1 MVVGRGGLEAEADV
15 EGEAVVEEAGGFDD
29 GFFVGDAEVDVF
41 HDAEAE
47 AGSDGGL
54 GDASGVRTAEVEEVV
69 TFGVEGDVV
78 AAIDDG
84 PTVGEDEG
92 DEPVAEEVVDLKGV
106 VEGGALGGAV
116 VGKAEASVAGDV
128 EVTESFGGGE
138 EEVPFAIAAAVEDV
152 FVAGRDDE
160 SDAGGEDELV
170 GFVVDEGV
178 FDAKTEVSPAA
189 EAFAEVG
196 FDFDVAALIEEN
208 AEAVGDGVAD
218 LDAGG
223 VGDAR
228 AGDKAAI
235 DVMEGVNGTDFGA
248 DDRILEVHEIGDW
261 RDGVLFPAS
270 GLDGCRGGGLGE
282 RGASACLEGGGE
294 EGQDQG
300 KSGLE
305 EGDGRDDFHGCMGEP
320 LKLY

>member
-15 EGEAVVEEAGGFDD
+15 EGEAVIEKAGGFDD
-29 GFFVGDAEVDVF
+29 GFFIGDAEVDVF

-47 AGSDGGL
+47 TGTDGGL
-54 GDASGVRTAEVEEVV
+54 GDAGGVGAAEVEEVV

-84 PTVGEDEG
+84 PAVGEDKG
-92 DEPVAEEVVDLKGV
+92 DEPVAEEVVDLEGV

-116 VGKAEASVAGDV
+116 VGKAEASVTGDV
-128 EVTESFGGGE
+128 EVAEAFGSGE
-138 EEVPFAIAAAVEDV
+138 EEVPLAIAAAMEDV
-152 FVAGRDDE
+152 FVARWDDE

-178 FDAKTEVSPAA
+178 FDAESEVCPAA

-196 FDFDVAALIEEN
+196 FDFDVAALVHED
-208 AEAVGDGVAD
+208 AEAVGDSVAN

-223 VGDAR
+223 VGDAG
-228 AGDKAAI
+228 AGDEAAV
-235 DVMEGVNGTDFGA
+235 DVMECVNGADFGA
-248 DDRILEVHEIGDW
+248 DDGILEVHEVGDG
-261 RDGVLFPAS
+261 RDGVLFPAG
-270 GLDGCRGGGLGE
+270 GLDGGRGGRFGE
-282 RGASACLEGGGE
+282 RGAGARLEGGGE
-294 EGQDQG
+294 ESQDQG
-300 KSGLE
+300 KPGLE